1 MTPPNS
7 SAPIRIAC
15 LGDSITE
22 GAQVDARMESY
33 PARLQEMLGDQF
45 LVKNFGAGGATL
57 WHGGKPNAFQQ
68 LPPVRAFAPQIAILA
83 FGINDTRGR
92 DVDYWDHFPEF
103 PADADRLLTEL
114 LDLPASPRILLCLPI
129 ANFADLPGMPDE
141 RKENVAERLP
151 RLVLVREK
159 LREIAGEFADRA
171 VTLCDLHAVTENRPD
186 VFAVDGV
193 HLKAAGYR
201 LLAETIREQLPIAR
215 SR

>member
-1 MTPPNS
+1 MGKDNALPSKTV
-7 SAPIRIAC
+7 RIAC

-22 GAQVDARMESY
+22 GAQVDAPSY
-33 PARLQEMLGDQF
+33 PARLQEMLGENF

-68 LPPVRAFAPQIAILA
+68 LPPVRDFAPHIAILA

-103 PADADRLLTEL
+103 PADAKKLLEEIL
-114 LDLPASPRILLCLPI
+114 SLPGTPRILLCLPI
-129 ANFADLPGMPDE
+129 ANFADLPGMPEE

-159 LREIAGEFADRA
+159 LREISVEFANRG

-193 HLKAAGYR
+193 HIKAVGHQ
-201 LLAETIREQLPIAR
+201 LLTETIREQLRLIL
-215 SR
+215 